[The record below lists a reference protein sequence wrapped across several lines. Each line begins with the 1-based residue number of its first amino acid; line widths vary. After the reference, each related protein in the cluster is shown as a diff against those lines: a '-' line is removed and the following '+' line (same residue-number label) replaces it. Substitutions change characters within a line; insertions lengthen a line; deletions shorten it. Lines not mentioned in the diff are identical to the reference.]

1 MRLVVVVVVDDEHV
15 SFPGCIKGTNRL
27 LAVKLHEPVFSPCFE
42 VKESAMRNSRSPLFP
57 CTMEESMIVGRST
70 GKVVTTSPILRML
83 SNDEKSRNLPLKGT
97 AATNLAWVS
106 TDSLLLVSSSVEKRD
121 WEMGMKGREER
132 EEGKRVNRQ
141 TKASLSFSGV
151 MG

>member
-1 MRLVVVVVVDDEHV
+1 
-15 SFPGCIKGTNRL
+15 
-27 LAVKLHEPVFSPCFE
+27 
-42 VKESAMRNSRSPLFP
+42 
-57 CTMEESMIVGRST
+57 MEESMIVGRST